1 MKGPPH
7 GLMGD
12 ADMSESPGEMTS
24 VRGSHVRRWAVTTLF
39 IITFARVW
47 LPSVTEPAAAEAQIP
62 DAGAQRVQL
71 VEEAR
76 RTNEI
81 LTEIRDILRK
91 EPLQVI
97 VRSADNQ
104 SEEPRRAP

>member
-1 MKGPPH
+1 
-7 GLMGD
+7 
-12 ADMSESPGEMTS
+12 MSESPGEKTS
-24 VRGSHVRRWAVTTLF
+24 VRGSRARRWTVATLF
-39 IITFARVW
+39 VLTLAKVW
-47 LPSVTEPAAAEAQIP
+47 LPAVTEPVAAEAQIP

-81 LTEIRDILRK
+81 LAEIRDILRK

>member
-1 MKGPPH
+1 MSDSHGTKIPARKGA
-7 GLMGD
+7 G
-12 ADMSESPGEMTS
+12 AY
-24 VRGSHVRRWAVTTLF
+24 RWAFLILMMLTL
-39 IITFARVW
+39 AKVW
-47 LPSVTEPAAAEAQIP
+47 LPAATEPVTAEAQIP

-81 LTEIRDILRK
+81 LIEIRDILRK
-91 EPLQVI
+91 EPLQVV

-104 SEEPRRAP
+104 DEGARRSP